1 MRDSEFVEHCITQTQ
16 NQDRGRLLYLLTMAK
31 ILLIPGFVETGF
43 YALHYQYLTLKPNFT
58 ADFVGV
64 SSEPSNNGQQG
75 ATFDQMPLTREQF
88 CNYSSTGN
96 IINPVPGIE
105 TWYGTK

>member
-1 MRDSEFVEHCITQTQ
+1 M
-16 NQDRGRLLYLLTMAK
+16 YLLTMAK

-43 YALHYQYLTLKPNFT
+43 YALHYQYLTLKPNFK

-64 SSEPSNNGQQG
+64 SSEPNSNGQQG
-75 ATFDQMPLTREQF
+75 ATFDQMTLTREQF
-88 CNYSSTGN
+88 CDYSSTGK
-96 IINPVPGIE
+96 IINPFPGIE